1 MTATAT
7 ATPKPRRPLHTQF
20 VRWLLLPMVLAFGL
34 AAWLTAAIN
43 YHTEKQHDA
52 ALRAQTLDAFA
63 HALSKPLWDCDSATV
78 AGIVQALAQ
87 QPQVRGVLL
96 DDACAVATVAAG
108 APQGSAQQPLPDDS
122 LRARLSHHDALGREY
137 AVGQLYIEFAP
148 PSVTSAALRGLWQ
161 QLAVF
166 GVVLAV
172 VLAGAVLVFRRI
184 IGRPLTHFRQ
194 AILAHH
200 TVHDHNPPPSRVA
213 DELDDVTRAYD
224 ELVHTLQRL
233 ARHDPLTGLGNRML
247 LEERLGHALERAAR
261 QGSRVG
267 VLLLDLDGFK
277 PINDTHGH
285 AVGDAVLQAIAQRLQ
300 AAVRSVDTV
309 ARLGGDEFVVV
320 ADGDDLPALLPR
332 VRDAVEAP
340 IAWEGLRLQVGA
352 SLGVAEFPRDGTSCD
367 ALLAHADQAMYAAKQ
382 RKPGPTPRS

>member
-1 MTATAT
+1 MTAA
-7 ATPKPRRPLHTQF
+7 PKPRRPLHAQF
-20 VRWLLLPMVLAFGL
+20 VRWLLLPLVLAFGL

-43 YHTEKQHDA
+43 YHTEKQHHA

-78 AGIVQALAQ
+78 AGIVQALAR

-96 DDACAVATVAAG
+96 DDACAAARVAAG
-108 APQGSAQQPLPDDS
+108 APQGSAGQPLPGS
-122 LRARLSHHDALGREY
+122 LRAPLSHLDALGRAY

-148 PSVTSAALRGLWQ
+148 PSVTSAALPGLWQ

-184 IGRPLTHFRQ
+184 IGRPLAHFRQ

-200 TVHDHNPPPSRVA
+200 TVHDHGPPPSRVT

-261 QGSRVG
+261 QGTRLG

-320 ADGDDLPALLPR
+320 ADGPDLPALLPR

-340 IAWEGLRLQVGA
+340 IAWEGLRLQVRA

-382 RKPGPTPRS
+382 RKPGPAPRS